1 MKKRAECWNCK
12 DGENWFHFSDTLC
25 PLGCSGMF
33 SVGQK
38 EGERQVGIG
47 NLNKPLPMTLISKRE
62 CFSIPVLVTVM
73 KTVAFYFYIDVSVRH
88 LPRSTVDFV

>member
-1 MKKRAECWNCK
+1 MNKRVECWNCK

-47 NLNKPLPMTLISKRE
+47 NLNKPLPMSLISKRG
-62 CFSIPVLVTVM
+62 CFSILVLVTDEDSGLL
-73 KTVAFYFYIDVSVRH
+73 FLYRC
-88 LPRSTVDFV
+88 LC